1 MQFMKINRQEIVSG
15 IEKLTMTQKILVQFL
30 ILAVI
35 CGSSWYLY
43 LNPAREEIS
52 SLQQEA
58 QALEVDISRFII
70 QAGQLPQ
77 VEEELEEREREL
89 VLARTLLPEDAHA
102 LERLLASFER
112 LGNEKGVRF
121 LLFQPGA
128 EQVHEYYAS
137 KSVQL
142 RLQGGFHDLISYFD
156 ELSRLDRLVSLQS
169 LRLTPLPGQQS
180 QRVVLSAE
188 AVLLVY
194 RSLSQAELKARENG

>member
-43 LNPAREEIS
+43 LNPAWEEIS

>member
-1 MQFMKINRQEIVSG
+1 MKINRQEIVSS
-15 IEKLTMTQKILVQFL
+15 IEKLTRTQKILVQFL

-35 CGSSWYLY
+35 CGSSWYLH
-43 LNPAREEIS
+43 LNPAWKEIYD
-52 SLQQEA
+52 LQQEA
-58 QALEVDISRFII
+58 RVLEDDISRFII
-70 QAGQLPQ
+70 QAAQLPQ

-137 KSVQL
+137 RSVQL

-169 LRLTPLPGQQS
+169 LRLSPLPGQQD

-194 RSLSQAELKARENG
+194 RSLSQAELEARENG